1 MVNVADRIMKRLA
14 LALLGAGLS
23 LSVGCWRGPSVSQAE
38 VRPPTKPVAKPVAR
52 PLGRLGFAIQVGAFA
67 QVDNAARLSEA
78 LQARGL
84 QATYYAS
91 SQGLYR
97 VRFGDFP
104 TREAARSRAESLRSA
119 GAIQE
124 FYVVAPEWTVPVQP
138 QERDGLRAGLVNTA
152 QSYLGVP
159 YLWGGTTSDGFDC
172 SGLTMSV
179 YQLNG
184 LRLPRS
190 SRDQYE
196 AGTPV
201 SVDELQ
207 QGDLL
212 FFATGRAGQVS
223 HVGLYLGDGSF
234 IHAPSRGK
242 CIRRERLSD
251 SYFRKTFLGAR
262 TYL

>member
-1 MVNVADRIMKRLA
+1 MQTGNVPDRIPKRLA
-14 LALLGAGLS
+14 LAMLGTGLLLFP
-23 LSVGCWRGPSVSQAE
+23 LGCLRGPSVPQEE
-38 VRPPTKPVAKPVAR
+38 VAPPPAAKPLTR
-52 PLGRLGFAIQVGAFA
+52 FGYTIQVGAFA
-67 QVDNAARLSEA
+67 QVGNAARLSES
-78 LQARGL
+78 LQAQGL
-84 QATYYAS
+84 DATYYAS

-104 TREAARSRAESLRSA
+104 SREAAKARAESLRSA
-119 GAIQE
+119 GVIRE
-124 FYVVAPEWTVPVQP
+124 FYLVAPEVPAPVRAQDR
-138 QERDGLRAGLVNTA
+138 EGLRAGLVKTA

-190 SRDQYE
+190 SREQFE

-201 SVDELQ
+201 SLGELQ
-207 QGDLL
+207 RGDLL

-223 HVGLYLGDGSF
+223 HVGLYAGDGIF

-242 CIRRERLSD
+242 SIRRERLAD
-251 SYFRKTFLGAR
+251 SYFQKTFVGAR

>member
-1 MVNVADRIMKRLA
+1 MQTGNVPDRIPKRLA
-14 LALLGAGLS
+14 LAMLGTGLLLFP
-23 LSVGCWRGPSVSQAE
+23 LGCLRGPSVPREEAAPAP
-38 VRPPTKPVAKPVAR
+38 RPQPR
-52 PLGRLGFAIQVGAFA
+52 PLTRFGYTIQVGAFA
-67 QVDNAARLSEA
+67 QVGNAARLSES
-78 LQARGL
+78 LQAQGL
-84 QATYYAS
+84 DATYYAS

-104 TREAARSRAESLRSA
+104 SREAAKARAESLRSA
-119 GAIQE
+119 GVIRE
-124 FYVVAPEWTVPVQP
+124 FYLVAPEVPAPVRAQDR
-138 QERDGLRAGLVNTA
+138 EGLRAGLVKTA

-190 SRDQYE
+190 SREQFE

-201 SVDELQ
+201 SLGELQ
-207 QGDLL
+207 RGDLL

-223 HVGLYLGDGSF
+223 HVGLYAGDGIF

-242 CIRRERLSD
+242 SIRRERLAD
-251 SYFRKTFLGAR
+251 SYFQKTFVGAR